1 MKPVAKPFASPDRL
15 LAGATF
21 ADSYAITAEGLGLDA
36 VEATKRAMGRTPRW
50 VSGLMAL
57 RSVLVTPFL
66 LKTGREKSVRS
77 STRIGFFPFISQSA
91 DEVVLGMNDR
101 HLDFRVS
108 VEVKSL
114 DGGRQEVSAS
124 TAVKP
129 HNRLG
134 RIYLAIVTPLHRVIV
149 PAMLAQVLKA

>member
-77 STRIGFFPFISQSA
+77 STRIGFFPVIRQSA

-108 VEVKSL
+108 VEVRPL
-114 DGGRQEVSAS
+114 GAGRQEISAT

-129 HNRLG
+129 NNLFG
-134 RIYLAIVTPLHRVIV
+134 RIYLAIVTPFHRVIV
-149 PAMLAQVLKA
+149 PAMLSQVLKA

>member
-21 ADSYAITAEGLGLDA
+21 ADSYALTTDDLGLDA
-36 VEATKRAMGRTPRW
+36 VEATKRVMGRTPRW

-57 RSVLVTPFL
+57 RNVLVTPFL

-77 STRIGFFPFISQSA
+77 SVRIGFFPVISQSA

-101 HLDFRVS
+101 HLDFRLS
-108 VEVKSL
+108 VEVKPL
-114 DGGRQEVSAS
+114 GAGRQEISAT

-129 HNRLG
+129 HNLFG
-134 RIYLAIVTPLHRVIV
+134 RIYLAIVTPFHRVIV
-149 PAMLAQVLKA
+149 PAMLSQVLKA